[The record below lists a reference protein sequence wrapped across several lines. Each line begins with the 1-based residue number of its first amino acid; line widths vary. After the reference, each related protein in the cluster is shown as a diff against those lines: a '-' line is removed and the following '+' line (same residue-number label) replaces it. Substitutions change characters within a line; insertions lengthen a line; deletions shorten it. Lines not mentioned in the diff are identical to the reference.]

1 MAQKRGSIFRW
12 LTLLLPLAWYLF
24 YFFVIR
30 EVAPDR
36 FDYREIASRSSRR
49 DPVFTATKLARS
61 GRHLTSEQVEKFE
74 KRAVDGELSERARIR
89 LFGYYEAKG
98 WADSE
103 ARKARARHVL
113 WFVQNRPAA
122 EVLRSHAVRLDPRL
136 DLPAYVQAKGLWMK
150 YLKESEDNLGIM
162 ANAAEMLRYGDSD
175 LCIEILKAAEK
186 LDPDNG
192 IWAKRL
198 GDSYKFGLS
207 TSSLEGRKKAAIL
220 TLNASERAFRLLP
233 GLQRSFVLDDLA
245 PLAYLAGDREKALK
259 YAELMVEAPK
269 GAIYRGKPSHNGNT
283 VFGLIAM
290 DDGNV
295 ELAKRYLLD
304 SVTFPAGERVR
315 LFSCD
320 FRLAR
325 QLVELGEAE
334 SVKAFIEKGVPH
346 VRVIKRRKLEWF
358 DSIDS
363 GVMPNFEGL

>member
-1 MAQKRGSIFRW
+1 
-12 LTLLLPLAWYLF
+12 
-24 YFFVIR
+24 
-30 EVAPDR
+30 
-36 FDYREIASRSSRR
+36 
-49 DPVFTATKLARS
+49 
-61 GRHLTSEQVEKFE
+61 
-74 KRAVDGELSERARIR
+74 
-89 LFGYYEAKG
+89 
-98 WADSE
+98 
-103 ARKARARHVL
+103 
-113 WFVQNRPAA
+113 
-122 EVLRSHAVRLDPRL
+122 
-136 DLPAYVQAKGLWMK
+136 MK

>member
-74 KRAVDGELSERARIR
+74 KRAVDGELSERA
-89 LFGYYEAKG
+89 
-98 WADSE
+98 
-103 ARKARARHVL
+103 
-113 WFVQNRPAA
+113 RPAA